1 MNRITTRWASVA
13 LLAAVALIFTPPV
26 AYGEAAE
33 AKSWAPA
40 ALARTPAHAWSYPS
54 VISSFRMSG
63 VTPPYARGIL
73 SYGLQGVFFE
83 RDDYNYLYNF
93 NTAGSL
99 VSTVRLPGAVRLGD
113 ADFAPEGYA
122 GCFAVVDEGSHEL
135 KAYTRT
141 GSFYGVIRTLRSDV
155 VGYGV
160 GGHVTKYLY
169 LGTRDGVVYR
179 YTPAWSFLYSFATG
193 VEIADLAAGQGY
205 NGYWGDWLEVGP
217 ARSGEPIRVYDG
229 WGGSFYGSFSLP
241 GVRNCGASAGYRSAY
256 VCLRDLGTEIW
267 AYAVDLGPLMAVEPA
282 SLGRVKALYK

>member
-13 LLAAVALIFTPPV
+13 LAAAVAIIYTRLV
-26 AYGEAAE
+26 SHAEAAE
-33 AKSWAPA
+33 AARWAPA
-40 ALARTPAHAWSYPS
+40 ALARTPAYAWAYPS
-54 VISSFRMSG
+54 IISSFRMSG
-63 VTPPYARGIL
+63 VAPPYARGIL
-73 SYGLQGVFFE
+73 SYGLQGIFFE
-83 RDDYNYLYNF
+83 RENYNYLYNF

-113 ADFAPEGYA
+113 ADFAPEGYP

-179 YTPAWSFLYSFATG
+179 YTPAWSFLNSFATG

-205 NGYWGDWLEVGP
+205 NGRWGDWLEVGP
-217 ARSGEPIRVYDG
+217 ARAGEPIRAYRS
-229 WGGSFYGSFSLP
+229 GSFYGSFSLP
-241 GVRNCGASAGYRSAY
+241 GIRNCGAVAGYRSAY
-256 VCLRDLGTEIW
+256 WCLRNLGTEIW
-267 AYAVDLGPLMAVEPA
+267 VYAVDLGPLMVVEPA
-282 SLGRVKALYK
+282 SLGKVKALYK